1 MKCPTGVTI
10 IAILGFFGAALLLVV
25 GLAICLGGAM
35 VSRMAHTPIGMMAGM
50 GGALVGVTLLGF
62 AALGIATAIGLL
74 KLQNWA
80 RILTIVMAGMTLLVA
95 ALGMLDAM
103 AHVHMIFFFGALM
116 RRAVTMAIDVWIL
129 IYLFQPD
136 VKQAF
141 GATGF

>member
-1 MKCPTGVTI
+1 MKRPAGVTI

-25 GLAICLGGAM
+25 ELSICMGGAM
-35 VSRMAHTPIGMMAGM
+35 VSRMAHTPMGLVAGM
-50 GGALVGVTLLGF
+50 GGTLAGVTLLGF
-62 AALGIATAIGLL
+62 AALGIVTGIGLL

-80 RILTIVMAGMTLLVA
+80 RILTIADAGVGLLVA
-95 ALGMLDAM
+95 GLGLLDAV
-103 AHVHMIFFFGALM
+103 AHLHMIFFFGALV
-116 RRAVTMAIDVWIL
+116 RRAIMVAIDVWIL

>member
-1 MKCPTGVTI
+1 MNRPTGITV
-10 IAILGFFGAALLLVV
+10 IAILGFCGAALLLLV
-25 GLAICLGGAM
+25 GLFISLGGAM
-35 VSRMAHTPIGMMAGM
+35 FSRMAHTPIGMMAGM
-50 GGALVGVTLLGF
+50 GGALVGVTLLVF
-62 AALGIATAIGLL
+62 AGLGIATGIGLL

-95 ALGMLDAM
+95 ALGLLDAM

-116 RRAVTMAIDVWIL
+116 RRVITMAVDVWIL